1 MKMQSSKKVS
11 AVKKSDLVVK
21 SDIKAGP
28 QIVVIR
34 QN

>member
-21 SDIKAGP
+21 SNIKAGP
-28 QIVVIR
+28 TIR
-34 QN
+34 IRPQ